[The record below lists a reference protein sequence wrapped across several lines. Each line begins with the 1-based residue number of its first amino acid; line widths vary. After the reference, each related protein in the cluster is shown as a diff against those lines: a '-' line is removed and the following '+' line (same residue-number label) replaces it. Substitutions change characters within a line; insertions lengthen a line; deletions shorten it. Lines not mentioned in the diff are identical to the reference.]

1 MTNARADV
9 VVVAYYPGDTL
20 AAFLASVVGQASIAS
35 VTVVDNAPDDAVA
48 PAAAAAHSAHY
59 VPMTRNAG
67 YGTAANAGAAL
78 GTAEWIIISNSD
90 IEVSPGAIAA
100 LIAAGEASQSIGMV
114 GPEVRESDGS
124 LYPSARPLPTLMLGA
139 GHAVF
144 GKVWPGNP
152 WTRRYRIAL
161 DRSGGPVAAGW
172 LSGSFFA
179 VRRTA
184 WEQVG
189 GFDEDF
195 FMFFEDVDLG
205 RRLGQR
211 GWERVWVPGAAVT
224 HLGGHSYRSDPAPML
239 AAHHDAARRYVRL
252 VYPHWWQAPIRTA
265 VAAGLKARQ
274 RAEIAAA
281 RKGGSTTAH

>member
-20 AAFLASVVGQASIAS
+20 ATFLASVASQAQVAT
-35 VTVVDNAPDDAVA
+35 VTVVDNATDDALA
-48 PAAAAAHSAHY
+48 LKAAAAHSAHY

-67 YGTAANAGAAL
+67 YGTAANVGAAQ
-78 GTAEWIIISNSD
+78 GSAEWIVISNSD
-90 IEVSPGAIAA
+90 IEVAPGAIAA
-100 LIAAGEASQSIGMV
+100 LLAAGEASQSIGMV

-124 LYPSARPLPTLMLGA
+124 LYPSARPLPTLLLGA
-139 GHAVF
+139 GHALF

-152 WTRRYRIAL
+152 WTRKYRIAL
-161 DRSGGPVAAGW
+161 DPSGGPVAAGW

-189 GFDEDF
+189 GFDEGF

-205 RRLGQR
+205 RRLGQS
-211 GWERVWVPGAAVT
+211 GWERVWVPGASVR

-239 AAHHDAARRYVRL
+239 EAHHGAASRYVRL
-252 VYPHWWQAPIRTA
+252 VYPLWCQAPIITA
-265 VAAGLKARQ
+265 V
-274 RAEIAAA
+274 
-281 RKGGSTTAH
+281 TA